1 MFDSLP
7 WDGCIVAE
15 QQWGSIMAKRKKRG
29 KLPKRAK
36 LRTARPKP
44 RKVAKS
50 AKATKRTTKPKR
62 APVKK
67 AARRMKQPVAPATE
81 TVTVETIERPV
92 AITEIVEVE
101 VPEVGPGRDEPEPC

>member
-1 MFDSLP
+1 
-7 WDGCIVAE
+7 
-15 QQWGSIMAKRKKRG
+15 MAKPKKRG

-36 LRTARPKP
+36 RRRGNSAARPKP

-50 AKATKRTTKPKR
+50 AKATKRSAK
-62 APVKK
+62 PVKK
-67 AARRMKQPVAPATE
+67 PARRMKQPVAPATE
-81 TVTVETIERPV
+81 TISVETIERPV